1 MFMVCVSIA
10 LRLPCG
16 GQHACVPQ
24 LKPLPAL
31 LLLFITALHDLQG
44 MGGAAAAGGMAMG
57 APAAGGWQGGGAPQQ
72 ATAFAG
78 AAAGNGMDP
87 CSNVVLQIIQ
97 GCNSEAGC
105 HVQEVRGAVGGLA
118 AAL

>member
-1 MFMVCVSIA
+1 
-10 LRLPCG
+10 
-16 GQHACVPQ
+16 
-24 LKPLPAL
+24 
-31 LLLFITALHDLQG
+31 
-44 MGGAAAAGGMAMG
+44 MGGAAAGGMGMG

-87 CSNVVLQIIQ
+87 CSNAVLQIIQ

-105 HVQEVRGAVGGLA
+105 HVQEVRHGDVL
-118 AAL
+118 LLCSQQ